1 MTTLATM
8 KARIA
13 SELRRSNI
21 DDQIA
26 DAISTAIAA
35 YQGERFHFSE
45 SRAVTFTTVDDQEF
59 YDGDDAAS
67 LALISKIDYV
77 VIYQGDNEYT
87 LKPRSPD
94 ELERLSQSGTNTGM
108 PLFYGWYGNQLRLCP
123 IPNEAWTVRIGC
135 ELAVAAPATDAEADN
150 PWMTHA
156 ERLIRSRAK
165 YELYE
170 HVLLAPDMAARF
182 DPDNENG
189 PTGQAYSELKRRT
202 NKRAAPGGFIIRP
215 VEF

>member
-108 PLFYGWYGNQLRLCP
+108 PLFYGWYRQSASALSP
-123 IPNEAWTVRIGC
+123 IPNEAWTVRDRLRIGC
-135 ELAVAAPATDAEADN
+135 CSAG
-150 PWMTHA
+150 
-156 ERLIRSRAK
+156 I
-165 YELYE
+165 
-170 HVLLAPDMAARF
+170 
-182 DPDNENG
+182 
-189 PTGQAYSELKRRT
+189 PTPKRTTR
-202 NKRAAPGGFIIRP
+202 G
-215 VEF
+215 